1 MVRRLVGIAHVAD
14 MNTIEDA
21 DVRAGCERRALH
33 FGRSLLVQPHNF
45 KSIAGIRDAAVAAAA
60 AS

>member
-14 MNTIEDA
+14 MNTIEDP

-33 FGRSLLVQPHNF
+33 FGRSLLVQPHQF
-45 KSIAGIRDAAVAAAA
+45 TDIASIRDMALSAAAA
-60 AS
+60 C